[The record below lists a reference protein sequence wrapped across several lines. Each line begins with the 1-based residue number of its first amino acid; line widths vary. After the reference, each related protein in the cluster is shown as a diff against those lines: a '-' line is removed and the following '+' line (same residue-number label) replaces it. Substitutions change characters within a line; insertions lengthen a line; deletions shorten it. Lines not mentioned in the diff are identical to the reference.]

1 MESMQSVRGGG
12 RWGWGKVQLHVSHR
26 RTRISP
32 LAERFEK
39 SRGEDCLGS
48 NTYNYQ
54 YQILSSSCIS
64 RPQSFLAGEETLALK
79 RLWRLPGYIKWT
91 WISLDPEYSPE
102 ALDTHTRNFR
112 CQTVDVFNL
121 LHDRLQ
127 YTEDGGTFGCCAKKP
142 ANW

>member
-1 MESMQSVRGGG
+1 MGTDQTLPWTTEIKKNYDKNGINAVSEGGG

-79 RLWRLPGYIKWT
+79 RL
-91 WISLDPEYSPE
+91 
-102 ALDTHTRNFR
+102 
-112 CQTVDVFNL
+112 
-121 LHDRLQ
+121 
-127 YTEDGGTFGCCAKKP
+127 
-142 ANW
+142 